1 MLPPFATCEFPLHEF
16 GKFLSGNERVRVA
29 LVKKRREFIA
39 VKLVERN

>member
-1 MLPPFATCEFPLHEF
+1 LHEF
-16 GKFLSGNERVRVA
+16 GKFLSGDERVRVS